1 MNTKGRALKILVLS
15 DSHGHLDDRI
25 LAHAAEADEVWHA
38 GDVGSLDV
46 VDRLAANCKVLRGV
60 YGNIDDA
67 ALRRTWP
74 LNQRFTAGGLRV
86 WITHIAGPA
95 GRLPT
100 GIKAGL
106 KADPVDLLVCGHSH
120 ILRVGQDASGV
131 LCMNPGACGVHG
143 FHKVRTMLRF
153 TIQEGKVENLSVI
166 ELGAR
171 GALMP

>member
-1 MNTKGRALKILVLS
+1 MKILLLS

-46 VDRLAANCKVLRGV
+46 VDRLATSSKMLRGV

-67 ALRRTWP
+67 AMRRTWP

-95 GRLPT
+95 GRLPKD
-100 GIKAGL
+100 IKAGL
-106 KADPVDLLVCGHSH
+106 NADPIDLLVCGHSH
-120 ILRVGQDASGV
+120 ILRVGQDSSGV

-171 GALMP
+171 GALQP

>member
-46 VDRLAANCKVLRGV
+46 VDRLTAASKVLRGV

-67 ALRRTWP
+67 AMRRTWP

-120 ILRVGQDASGV
+120 ILRVGQDRSGV

-153 TIQEGKVENLSVI
+153 TIEDGKVENLSVI
-166 ELGAR
+166 ELGAS
-171 GALMP
+171 GALRP

>member
-46 VDRLAANCKVLRGV
+46 VDRLAANSKVLRGV

-95 GRLPT
+95 GRLPID
-100 GIKAGL
+100 IKAGL
-106 KADPVDLLVCGHSH
+106 RADPVDLLVCGHSH

-171 GALMP
+171 GALLP

>member
-46 VDRLAANCKVLRGV
+46 VDRLAANSKVLRGV

>member
-46 VDRLAANCKVLRGV
+46 VDRLAAVSKVLRGV

-67 ALRRTWP
+67 VLRRTWP

-95 GRLPT
+95 GRLPQ
-100 GIKAGL
+100 GIRADL
-106 KADPVDLLVCGHSH
+106 KAHPVDLLVCGHSH

-143 FHKVRTMLRF
+143 FHKVRTMLRL
-153 TIQEGKVENLSVI
+153 TIQDCKVDN
-166 ELGAR
+166 R
-171 GALMP
+171 

>member
-46 VDRLAANCKVLRGV
+46 VDRLTAASKVLRGV

-67 ALRRTWP
+67 AMRRTWP

-95 GRLPT
+95 GRLTT

-106 KADPVDLLVCGHSH
+106 NADPVDLLVCGHSH

-153 TIQEGKVENLSVI
+153 TIEDGKVENLSVI

-171 GALMP
+171 GALRP

>member
-1 MNTKGRALKILVLS
+1 MIRIGLIS
-15 DSHGHLDDRI
+15 DTHGHFPTSVFKYF
-25 LAHAAEADEVWHA
+25 EECDEIWHA

-46 VDRLAANCKVLRGV
+46 VDRLQSLGKTVRGV

-67 ALRRTWP
+67 QLRRTWP
-74 LNQRFTAGGLRV
+74 QDQRFSIQGLRF

-100 GIKAGL
+100 AIKNSLRAEP
-106 KADPVDLLVCGHSH
+106 ADVLICGHSH
-120 ILRVGQDASGV
+120 ILQVGRDPSGV
-131 LCMNPGACGVHG
+131 MCINPGACGVHG

-153 TIQEGKVENLSVI
+153 TIEAGQISDLAVI

-171 GALMP
+171 GALKP

>member
-46 VDRLAANCKVLRGV
+46 VDRLAANSKVLRGV

-67 ALRRTWP
+67 AMRRTWP

-153 TIQEGKVENLSVI
+153 TIEEGKVENLSVI

-171 GALMP
+171 GALLP

>member
-46 VDRLAANCKVLRGV
+46 VDRLASASKVLRGV

-95 GRLPT
+95 GRLPKD
-100 GIKAGL
+100 IKAGL

-171 GALMP
+171 GALQP

>member
-46 VDRLAANCKVLRGV
+46 VDRLAANSKVLRGV

-74 LNQRFTAGGLRV
+74 LNQRFTSGGLRV

-100 GIKAGL
+100 DIKAGL
-106 KADPVDLLVCGHSH
+106 RADPVDLLVCGHSH

-171 GALMP
+171 GALLP

>member
-46 VDRLAANCKVLRGV
+46 VDRLAANSKVLRGV

-106 KADPVDLLVCGHSH
+106 RADPVDLLVCGHSH

-153 TIQEGKVENLSVI
+153 TIEEGKVENLSVI

>member
-46 VDRLAANCKVLRGV
+46 VDRLAANSKVLRGV

-153 TIQEGKVENLSVI
+153 TIEEGKVENLSVI

-171 GALMP
+171 GALLP

>member
-46 VDRLAANCKVLRGV
+46 VDRLAANSKVLRGV

-106 KADPVDLLVCGHSH
+106 RADPVDLLVCGHSH

-171 GALMP
+171 GALLP

>member
-1 MNTKGRALKILVLS
+1 MNTKGSSLKILVLS

-46 VDRLAANCKVLRGV
+46 VDRLAANSKVLRGV

-67 ALRRTWP
+67 AMRRTWP

-95 GRLPT
+95 GRLPKD
-100 GIKAGL
+100 IKASL

-171 GALMP
+171 GALLP

>member
-46 VDRLAANCKVLRGV
+46 VDRLAANSKVLRGV

-67 ALRRTWP
+67 AMRRTWP

-153 TIQEGKVENLSVI
+153 TIEEGKVENLSVI

>member
-46 VDRLAANCKVLRGV
+46 VDRLTAASKVLRGV

-67 ALRRTWP
+67 AMRRTWP

-153 TIQEGKVENLSVI
+153 TIEDGKVENLSVI

-171 GALMP
+171 GALRP

>member
-46 VDRLAANCKVLRGV
+46 VDRLAAVSKVLRGV

-67 ALRRTWP
+67 VLRRTWP

-95 GRLPT
+95 GRLPQ
-100 GIKAGL
+100 GIRADL
-106 KADPVDLLVCGHSH
+106 KAHPVDLLVCGHSH

-143 FHKVRTMLRF
+143 FHKVRTMLRL
-153 TIQEGKVENLSVI
+153 TIQDCKVENLSVI

-171 GALMP
+171 GALRP

>member
-1 MNTKGRALKILVLS
+1 MNTKGSSLKILVLS

-46 VDRLAANCKVLRGV
+46 VDRLAANTKVLRGV

-67 ALRRTWP
+67 AMRRTWP

-171 GALMP
+171 GALLP

>member
-46 VDRLAANCKVLRGV
+46 VDRLAANSKVLRGV

-153 TIQEGKVENLSVI
+153 TIEEGKVENLSVI
-166 ELGAR
+166 ELGTR
-171 GALMP
+171 GALRP

>member
-46 VDRLAANCKVLRGV
+46 VDRLAANSKVLRGV

-74 LNQRFTAGGLRV
+74 LNQRFTSGGLRV

-106 KADPVDLLVCGHSH
+106 RADPVDLLVCGHSH

-171 GALMP
+171 GALLP

>member
-46 VDRLAANCKVLRGV
+46 VDRLAANSKVLRGV

-106 KADPVDLLVCGHSH
+106 RADPADLLVCGHSH

-171 GALMP
+171 GALLP

>member
-46 VDRLAANCKVLRGV
+46 VDRLAASSKVLRGV

-67 ALRRTWP
+67 AMRRTWP

-95 GRLPT
+95 GRLPQ
-100 GIKAGL
+100 GIRAGL
-106 KADPVDLLVCGHSH
+106 KADPVDLMVCGHSH
-120 ILRVGQDASGV
+120 ILRVGQDSSGV

>member
-1 MNTKGRALKILVLS
+1 M
-15 DSHGHLDDRI
+15 
-25 LAHAAEADEVWHA
+25 
-38 GDVGSLDV
+38 
-46 VDRLAANCKVLRGV
+46 
-60 YGNIDDA
+60 
-67 ALRRTWP
+67 
-74 LNQRFTAGGLRV
+74 RV

-95 GRLPT
+95 GRLPKD
-100 GIKAGL
+100 IKASL

-153 TIQEGKVENLSVI
+153 TVCEGKVENLSVI

-171 GALMP
+171 GAIRP

>member
-46 VDRLAANCKVLRGV
+46 VDRLAANSKVLRGV

-106 KADPVDLLVCGHSH
+106 RADPVDLLVCGHSH

>member
-46 VDRLAANCKVLRGV
+46 VDRLAANSKVLRGV

-100 GIKAGL
+100 GIKASL

-153 TIQEGKVENLSVI
+153 TIEEGKVENLSVI

-171 GALMP
+171 GALLP

>member
-46 VDRLAANCKVLRGV
+46 VDRLAANSKVLRGV

-153 TIQEGKVENLSVI
+153 TIEEGKVENLSVI

>member
-46 VDRLAANCKVLRGV
+46 VDRLTAASKVLRGV

-67 ALRRTWP
+67 AMRRTWP

-100 GIKAGL
+100 GIKASL

-153 TIQEGKVENLSVI
+153 TIEDGKVENLSVI

-171 GALMP
+171 GALRP

>member
-46 VDRLAANCKVLRGV
+46 VDRLAANSKVLRGV

-171 GALMP
+171 GALLP